1 MTEREARLK
10 PEYAAEYPEI
20 SPNTWM
26 SAKELAKQLVARV
39 HARRKQGLYTRTFD
53 PTHFDFRGDGTAR
66 RRDRTRSTDIRGDTT
81 PALELESPDPTET
94 PTPGTYTD

>member
-1 MTEREARLK
+1 MSEREARLR
-10 PEYAAEYPEI
+10 PEYTAEYPEI

-53 PTHFDFRGDGTAR
+53 PTHFDFRGDAAPR
-66 RRDRTRSTDIRGDTT
+66 RRDRTRSTDIRGDATS
-81 PALELESPDPTET
+81 ALELEIKVPS
-94 PTPGTYTD
+94 TDQHRDDHR